1 MSFPGRSLL
10 QAPHT
15 EVLSLRGTTLTC
27 LFDFEAMPL
36 LTAFVGR
43 EANRWI
49 SLKLCFFGTYHE
61 TPISGAPSQEFI
73 CQLLFIHWLQMLQLL
88 LSSFHD

>member
-43 EANRWI
+43 EANR
-49 SLKLCFFGTYHE
+49 
-61 TPISGAPSQEFI
+61 
-73 CQLLFIHWLQMLQLL
+73 
-88 LSSFHD
+88 

>member
-43 EANRWI
+43 EANR
-49 SLKLCFFGTYHE
+49 
-61 TPISGAPSQEFI
+61 
-73 CQLLFIHWLQMLQLL
+73 LFWQAYV
-88 LSSFHD
+88 FHRVNII